1 MIRPAANVGRIRID
15 DAYERRNG
23 RFTLELK
30 SLSRGLQLLEILS
43 RGPQTQGVTDLSRVM
58 EVDKATVSRLLKTL
72 QRHGYVAQDLATRG
86 YGLGPGIVP
95 LGQRALRRMDIRTA
109 AKPFLDLLVAETDEC
124 AHLAIL
130 YGRSVLYVD
139 QVTSD
144 QTVNVDAP
152 VGTLAPL
159 HCTAL
164 GKAMLAT
171 QPDQWCQDFIGG
183 QPLRAYTERTITGGP
198 ELVEHIAAIRHA
210 GTAIDDEEFSVGIR
224 CMAAPVRGH
233 DGGAA
238 GAIGISGPS
247 PRVTDDRLAKWGPVI
262 QRAAAELSARIGYLA
277 DDAA

>member
-1 MIRPAANVGRIRID
+1 M
-15 DAYERRNG
+15 
-23 RFTLELK
+23 ELK

-43 RGPQTQGVTDLSRVM
+43 RGPQTQGVTDLARVM
-58 EVDKATVSRLLKTL
+58 EVDKSTVSRLLKTL
-72 QRHGYVAQDLATRG
+72 LRHGYVAQDQTTRS

-95 LGQRALRRMDIRTA
+95 LGQRALRRMDIRA
-109 AKPFLDLLVAETDEC
+109 EAKPYLDRLAAATGEC
-124 AHLAIL
+124 AHLAVL
-130 YGRSVLYVD
+130 YGQSVLYVD

-164 GKAMLAT
+164 GKAMLAS
-171 QPDQWCQDFIGG
+171 QPEGWRADFAGG
-183 QPLRAYTERTITGGP
+183 QPLRAYTGRTIT
-198 ELVEHIAAIRHA
+198 EADDLLRHIETVEAA
-210 GTAIDDEEFSVGIR
+210 GVAIDDEEFSVGIR
-224 CMAAPVRGH
+224 CLAAPVRDH

-247 PRVTDDRLAKWGPVI
+247 PRVTDDRLAEWGAVV
-262 QRAAAELSARIGYLA
+262 QLAAAELSTRIGYVA